1 MKREK
6 QLKLYTMS
14 IPRQLAADLFVVAN
28 AKLLG
33 KYSTTKLVLWTS
45 HWGYKQTSKI
55 IHGLTAP
62 KKISMACTLHLKK
75 RNNEEWMQL
84 SHKSNK
90 ANVGL
95 SS

>member
-1 MKREK
+1 
-6 QLKLYTMS
+6 MS
-14 IPRQLAADLFVVAN
+14 ISRQLAADLFVVAN

-45 HWGYKQTSKI
+45 HWGYKQTKI

-62 KKISMACTLHLKK
+62 EKISMACTLHLKK
-75 RNNEEWMQL
+75 RNNEERMQL

>member
-33 KYSTTKLVLWTS
+33 KYSTTKLVL
-45 HWGYKQTSKI
+45 
-55 IHGLTAP
+55 
-62 KKISMACTLHLKK
+62 
-75 RNNEEWMQL
+75 
-84 SHKSNK
+84 
-90 ANVGL
+90 
-95 SS
+95 